1 MAEKSVNNYYRLENT
16 DLNWRKY
23 VDLFGLEV
31 FCDRFCNTTLCQVYR
46 LVFFVSDEDC
56 NKNLMFYRSVRAQI
70 EIVAN
75 QRKFDF
81 FDIDPIEVEG
91 KIITLDTSEE
101 KN

>member
-1 MAEKSVNNYYRLENT
+1 
-16 DLNWRKY
+16 
-23 VDLFGLEV
+23 
-31 FCDRFCNTTLCQVYR
+31 
-46 LVFFVSDEDC
+46 
-56 NKNLMFYRSVRAQI
+56 MFYRSVRNQI

-91 KIITLDTSEE
+91 KIITLDTSED